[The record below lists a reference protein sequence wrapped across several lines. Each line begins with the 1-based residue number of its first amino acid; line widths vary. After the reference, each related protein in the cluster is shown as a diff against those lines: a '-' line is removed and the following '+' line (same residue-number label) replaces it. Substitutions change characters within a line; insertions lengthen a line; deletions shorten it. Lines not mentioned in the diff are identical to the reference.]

1 MNGIELKQIIES
13 FYPKDLAYEWD
24 NVGLQIGTL
33 NKEINVILL
42 TLDLRMEVID
52 EAISKKVDLIIV
64 HHPLIFSPIKN
75 INTDTYKGKL
85 IEKLIKNEI
94 TLYVAHTNFDISN
107 KGMNL
112 ILANM
117 LNLKNQE
124 ILDYTTDSEG
134 LGRIGEVN
142 EMNMEDSINF
152 VKKTF
157 KVKTARF
164 IGDIKASVNR
174 IAISGGSG
182 SSNIYNAKR
191 MNADLYV
198 TGDLSYHYAHDVLA
212 IGLNALDI
220 GHNIEKFF
228 VYELKNTLKN
238 ISKTIYVNYV
248 KKRYYFNTKT
258 VIFQLSNI
266 NFQLS
271 WQKSR

>member
-1 MNGIELKQIIES
+1 MNGMKIKEIFET
-13 FYPKDLAYEWD
+13 FYPRDLAYEWD

-33 NKEINVILL
+33 NKEVNKILL
-42 TLDLRMEVID
+42 SLDLTLEVVD
-52 EAISKKVDLIIV
+52 EAISNEVELIIV

-75 INTDTYKGKL
+75 INTDTYKGML

-117 LNLKNQE
+117 LNLKNQK
-124 ILDYTTDSEG
+124 ILDYTTESEG
-134 LGRIGEVN
+134 LGRVGEVA
-142 EMNMEDSINF
+142 EMSMEKAIKF
-152 VKKTF
+152 VKETF
-157 KVKTARF
+157 KVDNARF
-164 IGDIKASVNR
+164 IGDLTAKVNS

-182 SSNIYNAKR
+182 SSNIYNAKK

-228 VYELKNTLKN
+228 VFELKNVLKN
-238 ISKTIYVNYV
+238 AGVTSNIIISKI
-248 KKRYYFNTKT
+248 NTNPYKF
-258 VIFQLSNI
+258 V
-266 NFQLS
+266 
-271 WQKSR
+271 